1 MRGLLT
7 SSLPS
12 LVSLTLGGCCLSLFL
27 AAPSTSC
34 DHKKN
39 TCLHRKERLVYGMR
53 FPGFYLG
60 SRALYLALRLVV
72 MSQRPGVL
80 AKAERYLTILC

>member
-12 LVSLTLGGCCLSLFL
+12 LLSLTLAGRCLSPFF

-34 DHKKN
+34 DHKKKM
-39 TCLHRKERLVYGMR
+39 CLYGKERLVYGMR
-53 FPGFYLG
+53 FPGFYLV
-60 SRALYLALRLVV
+60 SRALYMALLLVV

-80 AKAERYLTILC
+80 AKAERYLTIPC